1 MLYDYI
7 AIVFFVAFA
16 FFIPAMFLLVSRLLR
31 SGISGN
37 PVKNAPYES
46 GEKPIGSSRDLDT
59 EYFPFFMLFLP
70 FEVVAVLV
78 LLWSPSAR
86 VSSQST
92 GIFVLGMLVL
102 ATALAVLGYIIVGE
116 KRAK

>member
-7 AIVFFVAFA
+7 AIVFFAAFA
-16 FFIPAMFLLVSRLLR
+16 FFIPAAFLLASRLLR
-31 SGISGN
+31 PSSAGN
-37 PVKNAPYES
+37 RVKDSPYES
-46 GEKPIGSSRDLDT
+46 GEKTIGSSRDLDI

-70 FEVVAVLV
+70 FEVVAVIV

-86 VSSQST
+86 VT
-92 GIFVLGMLVL
+92 GLTNGLLVIGMLVL
-102 ATALAVLGYIIVGE
+102 AAALATLGYMLAGD